1 MRRFLLSLGVL
12 ALASAPL
19 AAQCAIII
27 NPQAQSACQH
37 AEDAVKTLHPLVG
50 VIISGGDPV
59 MGSASTLGGFG
70 HLFVSARV
78 NAVKVALP
86 STNTADSASTS
97 GLVPAPVV
105 EAGLG
110 LFQGFG
116 GGLLSVDA
124 LGSATLLPT
133 SSVANLTVDS
143 GATKIGSLALGVGYG
158 ARVGIIRGSFLIPS
172 VSLSVMRRTLPRIR
186 YGQLGSAFSS
196 DSAFSFD
203 TDLRATN
210 IRLVAGM
217 HILLLD
223 VAAGVG
229 LDQYKSTAHVSYY
242 NSLVTTKTDTI
253 KLDNKRSVLFV
264 DAGMNFL
271 LVKVVGE
278 LGYQTGKDQDLTTTY
293 QGFDPKSGH
302 VFGGIGVRVSF

>member
-1 MRRFLLSLGVL
+1 MRRILLAAGAL
-12 ALASAPL
+12 ALAGAPL
-19 AAQCAIII
+19 AAQCTNII
-27 NPQAQSACQH
+27 NPQAMSACQH

-50 VIISGGDPV
+50 MIISGGDPV
-59 MGSASTLGGFG
+59 IGSGSTLGGFG

-86 STNTADSASTS
+86 STNTADSASAT

-105 EAGLG
+105 DAGLG
-110 LFQGFG
+110 LFRGLG
-116 GGLLSVDA
+116 GGLLAVDA

-133 SSVANLTVDS
+133 GAVANLTVDS
-143 GATKIGSLALGVGYG
+143 GASKIGSLALGLGYG
-158 ARVGIIRGSFLIPS
+158 ARIGIIRGGFPLPS
-172 VSLSVMRRTLPRIR
+172 VSLSIMRRTLPRIR
-186 YGQLGSAFSS
+186 YGHLGATFAS
-196 DSAFSFD
+196 DSAFMFD

-210 IRLVAGM
+210 IRLVAAM

-229 LDQYKSTAHVSYY
+229 LDQYTSTAHVSYY
-242 NSLVTTKTDTI
+242 NSLASTTTDTI

-264 DAGMNFL
+264 DAGMNL
-271 LVKVVGE
+271 LAVKLVGE

-293 QGFDPKSGH
+293 QGFDPKAGH
-302 VFGGIGVRVSF
+302 VFGGIGIRVSF

>member
-1 MRRFLLSLGVL
+1 MRRIILALGTL
-12 ALASAPL
+12 ALAAAPL
-19 AAQCAIII
+19 AAQCTGIV
-27 NPQAQSACQH
+27 NPQALSACQH

-50 VIISGGDPV
+50 VIISGGDPEI
-59 MGSASTLGGFG
+59 GSASTLGGFG
-70 HLFVSARV
+70 HLFVSARI

-97 GLVPAPVV
+97 GFVPAPVI

-110 LFQGFG
+110 LFKGLGAGF
-116 GGLLSVDA
+116 LSVDA

-143 GATKIGSLALGVGYG
+143 GATKVGSLALGIGYG
-158 ARVGIIRGSFLIPS
+158 ARVGILKGSFLIPS

-186 YGQLGSAFSS
+186 YGQLGSTFSS
-196 DSAFSFD
+196 DSAFMFD

-229 LDQYKSTAHVSYY
+229 FDQYTSTAHVSYY
-242 NSLVTTKTDTI
+242 NSLATTKTDTI
-253 KLDNKRSVLFV
+253 KLDNKRSILFV

-271 LVKVVGE
+271 LVKLVGE
-278 LGYQTGKDQDLTTTY
+278 LGYQTGKDQKLTTNY
-293 QGFDPKSGH
+293 QGFDPKAGH
-302 VFGGIGVRVSF
+302 VFGGIGIRVSF